1 MQAEQA
7 YSRVFFSHSTALSK
21 AQHIHYTH
29 SLLENKGIGA
39 SETKQCAS
47 CCADRGLEE
56 KENCRLYCIGIRFG
70 RPMGFHT
77 EHDK

>member
-21 AQHIHYTH
+21 APYIHYTH

-39 SETKQCAS
+39 SETKQWAS
-47 CCADRGLEE
+47 CRADQRPEE
-56 KENCRLYCIGIRFG
+56 KENCHLYCIGTF
-70 RPMGFHT
+70 
-77 EHDK
+77 